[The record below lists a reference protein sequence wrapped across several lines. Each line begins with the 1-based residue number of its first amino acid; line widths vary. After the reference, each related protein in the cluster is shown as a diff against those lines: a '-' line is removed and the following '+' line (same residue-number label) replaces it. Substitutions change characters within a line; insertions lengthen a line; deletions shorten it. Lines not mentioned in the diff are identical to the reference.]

1 MEANKRLILKYKIW
15 LETTEKAFG
24 DGPCEILCGVDRL
37 GSLRAAAERM
47 NMSYSHAWNLV
58 RRLEQRLGFKLLHF
72 QVGGRS
78 GGGASLTPEARNLLN
93 RYQGLKQEAESALAA
108 LFRRYFGESL

>member
-1 MEANKRLILKYKIW
+1 MNVNKGLRLKYKIW
-15 LETTEKAFG
+15 LETTGKAFG
-24 DGPCEILCGVDRL
+24 DGPCEILCRVDRL
-37 GSLRAAAERM
+37 GSLRAAAEGM

-58 RRLEQRLGFKLLHF
+58 KRLEQRLGFKLLHF

-78 GGGASLTPEARNLLN
+78 GGGASLTPEARDLLN
-93 RYQGLKQEAESALAA
+93 RYQEVKREAENALAA